1 MNAKSSTPKILD
13 PKAAQQDPVNITP
26 SVKGSE
32 KNPEPTDA
40 VDESAVDLSNPELY
54 INRHLSLLEF
64 NLRVLAQAED
74 TELPLLE
81 RLKFLLIF
89 SSNMDEFFEIRLA
102 GLQQDIAFNQARPEA
117 DGMHPSEVLKIIGER
132 CHAAIDR
139 QYNLLN
145 NDVFPALAE
154 ENIHFLSRSAWNPE
168 QVQWIKTYFRQ
179 QVAPVLTPIGLDLAH
194 PFPKLVNKSLNFL
207 VSLEGKDAFGRQ
219 LGLAV
224 VPAPRSLPRFVGLP
238 DELCPEGGENYVFL
252 SSIIHYHASSLF
264 PGMKSSGCYQFRI
277 TRNSDLFLDEDK
289 VEDLSAALK
298 GELFSRGY
306 GEEVRL
312 EVADNMPDHMKEFL
326 LGKFGLSESQLY
338 RVKGPVNLSRMM
350 SLLDIDRPN
359 LKFTPFK
366 PRLPSPVKRKDNV
379 FEAIAAQDVL
389 INHPYESFAP
399 VVNFLRQAAQ
409 DPQVVAIKQTL
420 YRSGSKS
427 EIMDSLIDAARNGK
441 EVTVVVELR
450 ARFDEASNIEIANRL
465 QEAGAIVVYG
475 IVGYKTHS
483 KMILVV
489 RREGHKLKRY
499 VHLGTGNYHAGNAR
513 LYSDYS
519 LLTAQDGITEDVHKI
534 FQELTG
540 MGRAAKLR
548 EIHHAPFTLHP
559 KFIYLIERERTHAL
573 AGKPAKIYLKANSL
587 TDEQIIKALYEA
599 SQAGVEI
606 KLIIRGMCCLRP
618 GIPGVSENIE
628 VRSVVGRFL
637 EHSRVYYFHNNENSE
652 LFCASADLMERNLFR
667 RVETCFPILDEKLK
681 KRALKEGLEVFLE
694 DNTQSWIL
702 QSDGSYEKTTREEDE
717 EPYHAQDIL
726 LEALTK

>member
-1 MNAKSSTPKILD
+1 MNATSST
-13 PKAAQQDPVNITP
+13 Q
-26 SVKGSE
+26 
-32 KNPEPTDA
+32 KNSDKSNGNTADA
-40 VDESAVDLSNPELY
+40 ENNSIDLSNPELY
-54 INRHLSLLEF
+54 INRYLSLLEF

-89 SSNMDEFFEIRLA
+89 SANMDEFFEIKLA
-102 GLQQDIAFNQARPEA
+102 GLQRDISYNQARPEA

-132 CHAAIDR
+132 CHDAIDR

-145 NDVFPALAE
+145 DEMFPALAE
-154 ENIHFLSRSAWNPE
+154 ENIHFLSREEWSAE

-224 VPAPRSLPRFVGLP
+224 VPAPKSLPRFVALP
-238 DELCPEGGENYVFL
+238 DELCPEGEENYIFL

-366 PRLPSPVKRKDNV
+366 PRLPAPVKRKDNL
-379 FEAIAAQDVL
+379 FEAISKQDVL
-389 INHPYESFAP
+389 LNHPYESFAP
-399 VVNFLRQAAQ
+399 VANFLRQAAQ
-409 DPQVVAIKQTL
+409 DPDVVAIKQTL
-420 YRSGSKS
+420 YRSGAKS
-427 EIMDSLIDAARNGK
+427 EIMDHLMEAARNGK

-450 ARFDEASNIEIANRL
+450 ARFDEASNIEIASRL

-489 RREGHKLKRY
+489 RREGQKLKRY

-519 LLTAQDGITEDVHKI
+519 LLTAHDGITEDVHKI

-548 EIHHAPFTLHP
+548 EIHHAPFTLHTTMLA
-559 KFIYLIERERTHAL
+559 LIERERTYAL
-573 AGKPAKIYLKANSL
+573 AGKPAKIYLKMNSL
-587 TDEQIIKALYEA
+587 TEKQIIEALYQA

-606 KLIIRGMCCLRP
+606 RLIVRGMCCLRP
-618 GIPGVSENIE
+618 GIPGVSDNIE
-628 VRSVVGRFL
+628 VRSIVGRFL
-637 EHSRVYYFHNNENSE
+637 EHTRVFYFHNKDDANI
-652 LFCASADLMERNLFR
+652 FCSSADLMERNLFR
-667 RVETCFPILDEKLK
+667 RVETCFPILDTKLK
-681 KRALKEGLEVFLE
+681 KRILKEGLEVFFE
-694 DNTQSWIL
+694 DNVQAWML
-702 QSDGSYEKTTREEDE
+702 QSDGSYLPVVAGEDD
-717 EPYHAQDIL
+717 EPYPSQDIL
-726 LEALTK
+726 LEALSK